1 MQTLLDRQAIAD
13 VLSTYAAS
21 IDERDMRRYRALFE
35 ESVEVH
41 GFAREPLRG
50 LEAWLAFVAAQLERF
65 RSTQHMLGP
74 QLTRIDGDR
83 AHARTDLQATHRMKE
98 PKGELFILWATYET
112 DLLRHPGAEHGWKII
127 RHELVPRASQ
137 TTR

>member
-1 MQTLLDRQAIAD
+1 MQTLFDRQAVAD
-13 VLSTYAAS
+13 VLSTYAAT
-21 IDERDMRRYRALFE
+21 IDESDMQRYRALFD

-41 GFAREPLRG
+41 GFTRVPLRG
-50 LEAWLAFVAAQLERF
+50 LEAWIEFVAAQLERF

-74 QLTRIDGDR
+74 QLTRIEGDR

-98 PKGELFILWATYET
+98 PEGELFILWATYET
-112 DLLRHPGAEHGWKII
+112 DLLRHPDTEHGWKIV
-127 RHELVPRASQ
+127 RHELVPRARQ